1 MIYMAE
7 TRKQGREMLG
17 ARVPRLIKLQA
28 ENRDTNG
35 SQEKQQVSRPVTPAL
50 HNLD

>member
-17 ARVPRLIKLQA
+17 ARVPRLLKLRIGTQTDLKRS
-28 ENRDTNG
+28 N
-35 SQEKQQVSRPVTPAL
+35 KSRPVTPAL